1 MAAIDQIVGRS
12 LTSASKKQ
20 GVPGTQCGVVARSTL
35 AADGI
40 GKAVAEASGLETLF
54 GNRFTPAYASGLGSP
69 SEYWKDLG
77 TTSAIRLLV
86 SCYLEVALQGCDVG
100 ARVRKRYT
108 RGIVVGRN
116 EACW

>member
-1 MAAIDQIVGRS
+1 
-12 LTSASKKQ
+12 
-20 GVPGTQCGVVARSTL
+20 VPGTQCGVVARSTL

-40 GKAVAEASGLETLF
+40 GKAVAEASGPETLL
-54 GNRFTPAYASGLGSP
+54 GNNFTPVYASGLGSP

-100 ARVRKRYT
+100 ARVRERYT
-108 RGIVVGRN
+108 RGIVVGTN
-116 EACW
+116 EACWYM